1 MYESLKNKK
10 LIMYGDV
17 KDMSKRKV
25 ASKEELKKAK
35 EDKVNTIIVEGKLAK
50 DLKATEKIKTIGPV
64 AMATL
69 TAFIA
74 TIPASGG
81 VSAVAAASVAAATG
95 MDVAAIILAASLG
108 IGFILA
114 IYKEYD
120 VIEFDLEKRIMRLER
135 H

>member
-1 MYESLKNKK
+1 
-10 LIMYGDV
+10 MYGEV

-35 EDKVNTIIVEGKLAK
+35 EDGVNTIIVEGELVK
-50 DLKATEKIKTIGPV
+50 DLKAAEKIKTIGPV

-81 VSAVAAASVAAATG
+81 VSVVAAASVAAATG
-95 MDVAAIILAASLG
+95 MDVAAIILVTSLG
-108 IGFILA
+108 LGFILA
-114 IYKEYD
+114 IFKEYD
-120 VIEFDLEKRIMRLER
+120 VIECDLEKGRMRLER